1 MKRASKLLTVLVLGI
16 ACIFSCLGVV
26 HAEGEST
33 DVTDL
38 SQYGLTYVSP
48 DKFGN
53 VAYFGYNSPVLDK
66 KDITALLP
74 SKDSYDSNQE
84 YTATIQVT
92 NCNKA
97 IVIFDDGSVYGDE
110 RAVSDIIEGTSGRNY
125 MNSVVIPVN
134 KIGMSYTEAVN
145 YFNGLTCYFIN
156 KASDSNTYT
165 KVAVKDIVKYAS
177 FFDDSKVKT
186 SGSVSK
192 ASDTSAT
199 LAVSWDFTSI
209 QCTLDTIKVFKN
221 DSIIASKSIDTDK
234 KVQSGSDSITFDVT
248 ENGEYSYTLENG
260 AKPYSG
266 TFTVDWIT
274 ADEPVVPE
282 TEEQLGVKASV
293 SLNKDKTIATISV
306 TTKVDADIAIAG
318 VSATSTGKFFEYNVD
333 EDGVYGY
340 TVTTANGGTKSG
352 TVTVKGIAVQQDDA
366 QRDPH
371 TAWGG
376 DGKDTKLAQTG
387 IEIPA
392 YIYIV
397 SVLCLA
403 SFAGLFF
410 FRKKR
415 GGVQNEK

>member
-1 MKRASKLLTVLVLGI
+1 MKRASKLLTAFVLGI
-16 ACIFSCLGVV
+16 ACIISCFGVV
-26 HAEGEST
+26 HAEGDST

-48 DKFGN
+48 DKFGD

-74 SKDSYDSNQE
+74 SKDSWDSSQE
-84 YTATIQVT
+84 NTVSLSFNNYAAILYKSGNVYKSSDDSETSAKTMLESLDDLSRYYTVAFSYST
-92 NCNKA
+92 A
-97 IVIFDDGSVYGDE
+97 
-110 RAVSDIIEGTSGRNY
+110 
-125 MNSVVIPVN
+125 
-134 KIGMSYTEAVN
+134 GMSYADAVAQFKNTEIV
-145 YFNGLTCYFIN
+145 FVKTD
-156 KASDSNTYT
+156 KTYT
-165 KVAVKDIVKYAS
+165 TMKVADITKHSS

-186 SGSVSK
+186 SGSVAK

-199 LAVSWDFTSI
+199 LTVSWDFTSI
-209 QCTLDTIKVFKN
+209 QYTLDTIKVLK
-221 DSIIASKSIDTDK
+221 DGSVIASKTIDTDK
-234 KVQSGSDSITFDVT
+234 KAQSGSDSFTFDVSS
-248 ENGEYSYTLENG
+248 NGEYSYTLENG

-282 TEEQLGVKASV
+282 TEEQLGVKTSV

-306 TTKVDADIAIAG
+306 STKVDADIAIAG
-318 VSATSTGKFFEYNVD
+318 VSATSTGKSFTYNVD

-352 TVTVKGIAVQQDDA
+352 TVTVKGIVVPQDDA